1 MREPYNDVTDT
12 TESNAALANKTRL
25 LALDQGLRTEA
36 DRLLSASGLGE
47 IVLGERYETVGSYV
61 MRTMT
66 WRDLDFERA
75 EEEPDWERH
84 WALGTRLA
92 RLSWVW
98 KLHCTDAYRQP
109 GGMDQGLYWGL
120 RLCDPAGG
128 SVWKVDLWT
137 ARAEEF
143 AKGSPNRA
151 RWAGLL
157 TEEMRFHILAIKE
170 SICHR
175 PEYRR
180 EMLSVHVY
188 EAVLDDGVRTTADF
202 MRWWQ
207 RREGSTGATQPKVIV
222 TRPGVEVTRD
232 KGSNASEAT

>member
-1 MREPYNDVTDT
+1 DT
-12 TESNAALANKTRL
+12 IELDAVLTEKTRL
-25 LALDQGLRTEA
+25 LALDQGLRAEA
-36 DRLLSASGLGE
+36 GRVLSTSGLGE
-47 IVLGERYETVGSYV
+47 IVLGEGYEAVGSYV

-92 RLSWVW
+92 RLGWVW

-109 GGMDQGLYWGL
+109 DGTDEGLYWGL
-120 RLCDPAGG
+120 MLCDPAGG
-128 SVWKVDLWT
+128 PAWKVDLWT

-157 TEEMRFHILAIKE
+157 TEETRFHILAIKE
-170 SICHR
+170 SVCHL

-188 EAVLDDGVRTTADF
+188 EAVLDDGVRSVADF

-207 RREGSTGATQPKVIV
+207 RREGKTGAT
-222 TRPGVEVTRD
+222 RPD
-232 KGSNASEAT
+232 LMEARVKIKEEFA